1 MAKITTKE
9 LKSGVTVRTWTNEK
23 TGFSEKTYYYQGKE
37 LAQLGTDGVLYWNSK
52 YWRKPEIREQLK
64 DIYSVI
70 RRRSK
75 TKQFSEYMNI

>member
-1 MAKITTKE
+1 MAKTTTKT
-9 LKSGVTVRTWTNEK
+9 LKSGVTVKTWTNER
-23 TGFSEKTYYYQGKE
+23 TGASEKTYIYQGKE

-52 YWRKPEIREQLK
+52 YWRKPEIREELK

-75 TKQFSEYMNI
+75 ATKFSEYMNI